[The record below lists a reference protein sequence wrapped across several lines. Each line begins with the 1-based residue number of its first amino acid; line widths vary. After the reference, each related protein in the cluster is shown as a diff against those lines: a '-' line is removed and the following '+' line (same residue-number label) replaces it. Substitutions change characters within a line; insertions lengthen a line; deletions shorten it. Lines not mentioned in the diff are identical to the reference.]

1 MTKDEVFA
9 VVLRQVRE
17 VLPDVGEAEIRP
29 ERSMRELGANSIDRM
44 DVVAGSMDELGIQVP
59 VSDFAGVENLSGLVD
74 ALHARC

>member
-9 VVLRQVRE
+9 VVLRQVHD

-44 DVVAGSMDELGIQVP
+44 DVVAASMDELGIQVP
-59 VSDFAGVENLSGLVD
+59 VSEFAGVDNLSGLVD